1 MSTPPESDA
10 EWVQK
15 GREHSDAGR
24 YLHARQCFERAL
36 AINPANSVATSRL
49 EALPYQWKLRTAYR
63 SGCLVCGISITSLID
78 KRCKVCNFLKCP
90 RGHCLCT
97 ELEWNE
103 RKRR

>member
-1 MSTPPESDA
+1 MSTPPESDT

-24 YLHARQCFERAL
+24 YLHARQCYERAL
-36 AINPANSVATSRL
+36 AINPANSVATRRL

-63 SGCLVCGISITSLID
+63 SGCLVCGISITSLVD
-78 KRCKVCNFLKCP
+78 KRCKVCGFFVCP
-90 RGHCLCT
+90 KGHCLCT
-97 ELEWNE
+97 ELERIE